1 MRISSPIHHNHLCK
15 KTHHIPSRRLVKNLK
30 KRGCSHALCCSAYS
44 LISTPFPPP
53 VITPLCLLHVH
64 FFFLHQSFIFTSP
77 RGYILVP
84 LLISSDAVS
93 LGDFIHSPAL
103 VTIPE
108 CQYHQ
113 PKPLAFTSPCD
124 RTFGPSN
131 LTCLKLNTSFSSS
144 LPALPN
150 LHSHSRLLLPIRVK
164 GITTHLTQY

>member
-1 MRISSPIHHNHLCK
+1 MLFVALPTLDFYSFSSSCDHSPLS
-15 KTHHIPSRRLVKNLK
+15 PS
-30 KRGCSHALCCSAYS
+30 CS
-44 LISTPFPPP
+44 
-53 VITPLCLLHVH
+53 
-64 FFFLHQSFIFTSP
+64 FFFSHQSFIFTSP

-103 VTIPE
+103 VTIPK

-124 RTFGPSN
+124 RTFSPSN

-144 LPALPN
+144 LPGLPR

>member
-1 MRISSPIHHNHLCK
+1 MQP
-15 KTHHIPSRRLVKNLK
+15 
-30 KRGCSHALCCSAYS
+30 CSL
-44 LISTPFPPP
+44 L
-53 VITPLCLLHVH
+53 LCLLFDFYSFSSSCDHSSLSPSCS

-103 VTIPE
+103 VTIPK

-131 LTCLKLNTSFSSS
+131 LTYLKLNTSFSSS